1 MSNFCEREHYEHGFR
16 GISSPRTPM
25 DYAARAA
32 ELRKVI
38 EYHNYRYYVLDS
50 PEISD
55 SEWDKLFRELSE
67 IESAHPE
74 TKSEESPTLRLGAP
88 PLAGF
93 TQAKHRVPMLS
104 LDNAFDKSELSSFDQ
119 RCQKLLDRDGEIEYY
134 SELKFDGAS
143 LSLTFENG
151 ILVLATTRGDG
162 ETGEV
167 VTENARTIM
176 GIPLRL
182 RNEVPGIVEV
192 RGEVLM
198 LKKVFDKLN
207 LERAEKG
214 EQLFANPRNAAS
226 GGLRQLDSR
235 LTAARKLTFFAYGL
249 GMGTRPADSQ
259 MNLLSTLRE
268 WGFRVWPEAIVSSG
282 IEEIFDF
289 IGQCQA
295 KRSEFPF
302 GIDGVVV
309 KVNRFED
316 QDELGFTNRGP
327 RWAIAYKFPAEQAFT
342 KLLSVFPQVGRTGAI
357 TPVAELEPVFVGGVT
372 ISRATLHNYDDLS
385 KRGVMVGDVVIIQRA
400 GDVIPEVVG
409 PVLEKRGSDAQ
420 AIVEP
425 KICPECETLL
435 VKPLGEVVL
444 RCPNKS
450 CPAQISAKLKHFVS
464 RYAMDIEGLGEKQI
478 DRFLEENILS
488 DLPSIY
494 ELQDKKARLLDL
506 EKMGEQSVSNLLMAI
521 EASKNRPLDKF
532 LFGLG
537 IRFVGER
544 SAKDLAEHFRSLE
557 SIRAADYNAF
567 LGIEDIGPRTA
578 GELQEYF
585 EEFENQNLLNRM
597 LALGVNPTEPAPL
610 AGNLFEGQTLV
621 FTGKLEFFS
630 REAAEDI
637 VLRYGGKAAGSVS
650 SKTTYLVAGPGAGS
664 KLQKATQ
671 LGVTVLDEAQFLS
684 LLPQDI
690 RNELSDSGLTG

>member
-1 MSNFCEREHYEHGFR
+1 
-16 GISSPRTPM
+16 M
-25 DYAARAA
+25 DFASRAA

-38 EYHNYRYYVLDS
+38 EYHSYRYYVLDS

-55 SEWDKLFRELSE
+55 SEWDQLFRELSD
-67 IESAHPE
+67 IESQHPE
-74 TKSEESPTLRLGAP
+74 LKTSDSPTLRVGALP
-88 PLAGF
+88 IEGF

-104 LDNAFDKSELSSFDQ
+104 LDNAFDSSELTAFDN
-119 RCQKLLDRDGEIEYY
+119 RCKKLLGSENEIEYY

-143 LSLTFENG
+143 LSLTFDDG
-151 ILVLATTRGDG
+151 VLVQATTRGDG

-182 RNEVPGIVEV
+182 RSYVPGIVEV

-198 LKKVFDKLN
+198 LTRVFDELN
-207 LERAEKG
+207 RERAERG
-214 EQLFANPRNAAS
+214 EQLFVNPRNAAS

-235 LTAARKLTFFAYGL
+235 LTAARKLSFFAYGM
-249 GMGTRPADSQ
+249 GIGTRPADSQ

-268 WGFRVWPEAIVSSG
+268 WGFRVWPEAVVSDG
-282 IEEIFDF
+282 MEEIFNF
-289 IGQCQA
+289 IAQCQA

-372 ISRATLHNYDDLS
+372 ISRATLHNYEDLA
-385 KRGVMVGDVVIIQRA
+385 KKGVMVGDTVIIQRA

-409 PVLEKRGSDAQ
+409 PVLEKRGSDVSE
-420 AIVEP
+420 IVEP

-435 VKPLGEVVL
+435 DKPPGEVVL

-464 RYAMDIEGLGEKQI
+464 RLAMDIEGLGEKQI
-478 DRFLEENILS
+478 EKFLQENILS

-494 ELQDKKARLLDL
+494 ELKDKKVELLEL
-506 EKMGEQSVSNLLMAI
+506 EKMGKQSLSNLFLAI
-521 EASKNRPLDKF
+521 EASKTRPLDKF

-544 SAKDLAEHFRSLE
+544 SAKDIAEHFRSLE

-567 LGIEDIGPRTA
+567 LAIEDIGPRTA

-585 EEFENQNLLNRM
+585 EESENQELLDRM
-597 LALGVNPTEPAPL
+597 LALGVNPAVPAPL

-650 SKTTYLVAGPGAGS
+650 SKTTYVVAGPGAGS
-664 KLQKATQ
+664 KLQKATL
-671 LGVTVLDEAQFLS
+671 LGVTVVDEAQFLS
-684 LLPQDI
+684 LLPSEI
-690 RNELSDSGLTG
+690 REELSGSSLTG